1 MSTLGFERGTAG
13 MLENIRYGAVVERL
27 VDMARQRLGASALEN
42 DDIGQRLAQLRA
54 EVTAVRAMTYRIAS
68 RAAIAPPGSEAS
80 LARASFRQLQPRLR
94 RIRSETRR
102 VGKASVRTCRYR
114 WSQFH

>member
-1 MSTLGFERGTAG
+1 MRISDWSSDVCSSDL

-27 VDMARQRLGASALEN
+27 VDMARQHLGASALEN

-80 LARASFRQLQPRLR
+80 LARAFFSQLQQ
-94 RIRSETRR
+94 RIRRKIGR
-102 VGKASVRTCRYR
+102 AHV
-114 WSQFH
+114 

>member
-68 RAAIAPPGSEAS
+68 RAAIAPPGSAAP
-80 LARASFRQLQPRLR
+80 LARAFFSQARKRVVKEKRVQLRFDPGASRLLKKK
-94 RIRSETRR
+94 THP
-102 VGKASVRTCRYR
+102 K
-114 WSQFH
+114 

>member
-42 DDIGQRLAQLRA
+42 DDIGQRLEQLRA

-68 RAAIAPPGSEAS
+68 RAAIAPTGSAAS
-80 LARASFRQLQPRLR
+80 RARHCFSPLQPQ
-94 RIRSETRR
+94 IRSDALHLT
-102 VGKASVRTCRYR
+102 GPD
-114 WSQFH
+114 

>member
-68 RAAIAPPGSEAS
+68 RAAIAPPGSLSDE
-80 LARASFRQLQPRLR
+80 
-94 RIRSETRR
+94 RR
-102 VGKASVRTCRYR
+102 VCKECVRTFLSRLSPYLYTNN
-114 WSQFH
+114 FLHHIYLI